1 MRIFSTKATKITFG
15 LTECSCM
22 YGSLNVRVDI
32 GSSCPHLFDDIDAN
46 DHNSNECDAPKNKT
60 AQAHLI
66 LTMWS

>member
-1 MRIFSTKATKITFG
+1 
-15 LTECSCM
+15 M